1 MINADKTQQWKADT
15 NASIDQFNTW
25 FMECAPKTFRD
36 SRVKTVESVK
46 QGLLATTD
54 LTQITPEVIRTSPAT
69 LQTLRMSTCPPLA
82 RDRLAGLAGTT
93 RTLVVTLEEGKLPKR
108 MSEQRLKLNLEKL
121 IGIISRLLDVDILP
135 WIGRDHGPSEEE
147 RYRSSTIIADRLCG
161 AVADPI
167 VRNAQEQR
175 QLALIE
181 KYLVGK
187 GYTHKPHPTDK
198 EITEMKPGTFAFRT
212 NVWVRNVEEETD
224 EEENG
229 EENGAAEGEEEVIV
243 KNGTELVKI
252 PVDVV
257 IQLKS
262 ATIPQLPILIEA
274 KSAGDFAN
282 TNKRR
287 KEEKTKMDQ
296 LKTTFGDHVRFILF
310 LCGYFDA
317 GYLGYEAAEGIDWV
331 WEHRISDLDQLGL

>member
-15 NASIDQFNTW
+15 RASIDQFNAW
-25 FMECAPKTFRD
+25 FMDCAPKTFRD

-54 LTQITPEVIRTSPAT
+54 LTQITPEVIRNFPAT

-93 RTLVVTLEEGKLPKR
+93 RTLVVTLEEGRLPR
-108 MSEQRLKLNLEKL
+108 QMSEQRLKQNLEKL
-121 IGIISRLLDVDILP
+121 IAIIARLLDVDILP

-181 KYLVGK
+181 DYLVSK
-187 GYTHKPHPTDK
+187 GYAHKPHPTNK
-198 EITEMKPGTFAFRT
+198 EITEMEPGTFAFRT
-212 NVWVRNVEEETD
+212 NVFVRNVEEPD
-224 EEENG
+224 EEDDG
-229 EENGAAEGEEEVIV
+229 EENGVVEVEKEVIV
-243 KNGTELVKI
+243 ENGNELVRI
-252 PVDVV
+252 PIDVV

-262 ATIPQLPILIEA
+262 AKLPQLPILIEA

-287 KEEKTKMDQ
+287 KEEKTKMYQ
-296 LKTTFGDHVRFILF
+296 LKATFGDHVRFILF
-310 LCGYFDA
+310 LCGYF
-317 GYLGYEAAEGIDWV
+317 GPRYLGYEAAEGIDWV
-331 WEHRISDLDQLGL
+331 WEHRITDLDQLGI